1 MPFCVD
7 CGTVLVSKFC
17 GSCGRAEN
25 HSPTY
30 VPSPA
35 NVPAPV
41 IAAASSSLPSLSAPS
56 NLLSL
61 PGNIINM
68 EASSFV
74 TGAVSCATI
83 NNRIAELMGAV
94 FANRDDAY
102 TAVQLLS
109 SWQGRK
115 GKQDSSK
122 CWGGGITVVC
132 ESAVKSV
139 QVPKKVG
146 DSSIGAVNA
155 AGEPAYLNKME
166 RASTVCG
173 FCVRVNLRSA
183 GTWAVSKIQ
192 DPTTLRHSV
201 VCTTRV
207 RPSCREIT
215 HTLGSIVSNDRTVS
229 GKAIAGDARA
239 AGLLQSNTSFKT
251 NKPEYHRVM
260 RAARGIRDGSQ
271 FEYVEGYSKIPEYV
285 K

>member
-122 CWGGGITVVC
+122 CWGGGITVVWVIDRGATHC
-132 ESAVKSV
+132 
-139 QVPKKVG
+139 
-146 DSSIGAVNA
+146 SSH
-155 AGEPAYLNKME
+155 E
-166 RASTVCG
+166 RARLHVD
-173 FCVRVNLRSA
+173 N
-183 GTWAVSKIQ
+183 
-192 DPTTLRHSV
+192 
-201 VCTTRV
+201 
-207 RPSCREIT
+207 
-215 HTLGSIVSNDRTVS
+215 
-229 GKAIAGDARA
+229 
-239 AGLLQSNTSFKT
+239 
-251 NKPEYHRVM
+251 
-260 RAARGIRDGSQ
+260 
-271 FEYVEGYSKIPEYV
+271 IPR
-285 K
+285 

>member
-1 MPFCVD
+1 
-7 CGTVLVSKFC
+7 
-17 GSCGRAEN
+17 
-25 HSPTY
+25 
-30 VPSPA
+30 
-35 NVPAPV
+35 
-41 IAAASSSLPSLSAPS
+41 
-56 NLLSL
+56 
-61 PGNIINM
+61 M
-68 EASSFV
+68 ETNSVV
-74 TGAVSCATI
+74 TGAASCVSI

-102 TAVQLLS
+102 TSVQLLS

-122 CWGGGITVVC
+122 CGGGGITVIC

-139 QVPKKVG
+139 QIPKKVG

-155 AGEPAYLNKME
+155 AGEPVYLNKME

-173 FCVRVNLRSA
+173 FRVRVNLRSA
-183 GTWAVSKIQ
+183 GTWAVSKTQ

-201 VCTTRV
+201 LCTTRV

-239 AGLLQSNTSFKT
+239 AGLLQSNTSSKT

-260 RAARGIRDGSQ
+260 RAVRGIRDVRPSPTIKKHGSNTQ
-271 FEYVEGYSKIPEYV
+271 KRLPNGGDTSTNTSTNKRKYKKAKAEPTTALSIGLDAP
-285 K
+285 

>member
-1 MPFCVD
+1 M
-7 CGTVLVSKFC
+7 
-17 GSCGRAEN
+17 
-25 HSPTY
+25 
-30 VPSPA
+30 
-35 NVPAPV
+35 
-41 IAAASSSLPSLSAPS
+41 
-56 NLLSL
+56 
-61 PGNIINM
+61 
-68 EASSFV
+68 
-74 TGAVSCATI
+74 TGAASCATI
-83 NNRIAELMGAV
+83 NNLIAELMGAV

-109 SWQGRK
+109 SRQGRK
-115 GKQDSSK
+115 GKQDTSK
-122 CWGGGITVVC
+122 CGGSGITVVC
-132 ESAVKSV
+132 ESAVKPV
-139 QVPKKVG
+139 HVPKKVG

-155 AGEPAYLNKME
+155 AGEPAYLNKMV

-173 FCVRVNLRSA
+173 FCVRVTLRSA
-183 GTWAVSKIQ
+183 GTWAVSKTQ

-239 AGLLQSNTSFKT
+239 AGLLQSNTSSKT